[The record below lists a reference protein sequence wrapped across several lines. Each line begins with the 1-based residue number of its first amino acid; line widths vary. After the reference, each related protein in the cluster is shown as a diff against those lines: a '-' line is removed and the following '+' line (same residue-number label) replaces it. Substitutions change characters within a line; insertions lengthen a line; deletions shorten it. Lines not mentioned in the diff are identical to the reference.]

1 MKRPIPPVRGAHVV
15 NSFVGFSIEPTVTSQ
30 TTTRKSD
37 NVLPGAVDNREFEI
51 AIERRGIYQFPFH
64 GDHKSPTSQP
74 TSVI

>member
-1 MKRPIPPVRGAHVV
+1 
-15 NSFVGFSIEPTVTSQ
+15 
-30 TTTRKSD
+30 
-37 NVLPGAVDNREFEI
+37 VLPGAVDNREFQI